1 VKRDHGLR
9 CDEAGHLHYGCA
21 GLVVP
26 QAAGTTTAT
35 TGTVAAGPF
44 PDDQTFLLNSRPG
57 AARTIYLDFDGHTTT
72 GTSWNNS
79 YGTNIVTPAFS
90 TDTDATT
97 FSPAERTIIQRI
109 WQRVVEDFAPF
120 NVNITTQDPGL
131 EALRRSTSTDTAYG
145 VRVCIGGSSSDW
157 FGAGAGGVAYVGSFT
172 SNVDTPCF
180 VFTSQL
186 SNNEKYIAEATSH
199 EVGHTLGLYHDG
211 VSGGA
216 EYYQGHNGWA
226 PIMGVGYYQNL
237 VQWSKGEYSTPSNTQ
252 DDIAVMQN
260 YGAPLLADQVGGTLS
275 TASSL
280 TGTNV
285 NASSVIGLATDT
297 DLFQF
302 TTGAGSISFSAAG
315 SIPDTNVDLQLAL
328 YDASGALLTSANPTG
343 LSSTL
348 SATVNAG
355 TYYVAVDGVG
365 TGNATTG
372 YSDYGS
378 LGAYALSGT
387 LIPSGNQPPVVS
399 LTSSTPTS
407 GTVPL
412 TVNFSTSGSYDP
424 DGSIVSY
431 DWNFGDGTPNS
442 TLANPSHVYTTA
454 GTFFPSVMVFDNGGL
469 STVKSTTITVN
480 APAPAIYVGGITMSL
495 NTSRRGT
502 SAVANVV
509 VRNANGA
516 LLRNATVT
524 GSWSGVVSGNQATT
538 SGRQGDARFTS
549 PSTINRG
556 SFTFTVTGITLS
568 GYTYRPSSNLE
579 TTDTISY

>member
-1 VKRDHGLR
+1 
-9 CDEAGHLHYGCA
+9 
-21 GLVVP
+21 
-26 QAAGTTTAT
+26 
-35 TGTVAAGPF
+35 
-44 PDDQTFLLNSRPG
+44 
-57 AARTIYLDFDGHTTT
+57 
-72 GTSWNNS
+72 
-79 YGTNIVTPAFS
+79 
-90 TDTDATT
+90 
-97 FSPAERTIIQRI
+97 
-109 WQRVVEDFAPF
+109 
-120 NVNITTQDPGL
+120 
-131 EALRRSTSTDTAYG
+131 
-145 VRVCIGGSSSDW
+145 
-157 FGAGAGGVAYVGSFT
+157 
-172 SNVDTPCF
+172 
-180 VFTSQL
+180 
-186 SNNEKYIAEATSH
+186 
-199 EVGHTLGLYHDG
+199 
-211 VSGGA
+211 
-216 EYYQGHNGWA
+216 
-226 PIMGVGYYQNL
+226 
-237 VQWSKGEYSTPSNTQ
+237 
-252 DDIAVMQN
+252 
-260 YGAPLLADQVGGTLS
+260 
-275 TASSL
+275 
-280 TGTNV
+280 V
-285 NASSVIGLATDT
+285 NASSVIGLAADI

-454 GTFFPSVMVFDNGGL
+454 GTFFPSVIVFDNGGL

-480 APAPAIYVGGITMSL
+480 APAPAIYVGGIAMSL

-579 TTDTISY
+579 TSDSISY